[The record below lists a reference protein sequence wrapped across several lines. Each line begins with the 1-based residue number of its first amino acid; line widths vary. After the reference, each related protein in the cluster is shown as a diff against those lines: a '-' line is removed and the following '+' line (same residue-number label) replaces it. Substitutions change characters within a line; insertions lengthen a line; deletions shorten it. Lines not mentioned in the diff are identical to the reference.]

1 MATTYT
7 WIVAQMD
14 CYPEHEGQT
23 DVVFNVHWRCNG
35 EDGEYAGSVY
45 GTQSL
50 TLDPEAPFTPFADLT
65 EAQVIG
71 WVKDAMG
78 EEAVA
83 ALEANIDGQIANAK
97 NPPVVNPALPWAA
110 E

>member
-7 WIVAQMD
+7 WTIAKLD
-14 CYPEHEGQT
+14 CYPEHEGNT

-45 GTQSL
+45 GSQAL
-50 TLDPEAPFTPFADLT
+50 TLDPEADFTPFADLT
-65 EAQVIG
+65 EEQVIG

-83 ALEANIDGQIANAK
+83 ALEANIDGQIETAK
-97 NPPVVNPALPWAA
+97 NPPVVNPALPWG
-110 E
+110 

>member
-7 WIVAQMD
+7 WIVALMD

-35 EDGEYAGSVY
+35 EDGEYTGSVY
-45 GTQSL
+45 GSQAL
-50 TLDPEAPFTPFADLT
+50 ALDPEAPFIPFADLT
-65 EAQVIG
+65 EAQVVG

-97 NPPVVNPALPWAA
+97 NPPVVNPALPWG
-110 E
+110 

>member
-1 MATTYT
+1 MAVTNT
-7 WIVAQMD
+7 WAVIQMN
-14 CYPEHEGQT
+14 CYPEVDGEE
-23 DVVFNVHWRCNG
+23 DVVFNVHWTLTG
-35 EDGEYAGSVY
+35 SDGTYQGNVY
-45 GTQSL
+45 GTQAVSL
-50 TLDPEAPFTPFADLT
+50 NPDAPFIPFADLT
-65 EAQVIG
+65 EAQVVG

>member
-35 EDGEYAGSVY
+35 VDGEHEALVY
-45 GTQSL
+45 GSIGFEF
-50 TLDPEAPFTPFADLT
+50 DAEASFVPFADLT
-65 EAQVIG
+65 EETVIG
-71 WVKDAMG
+71 WVKAAMG
-78 EEAVA
+78 DEQVEAHEAAVA
-83 ALEANIDGQIANAK
+83 AQIEALV
-97 NPPVVNPALPWAA
+97 NPPVVTPDLPWAG
-110 E
+110 